1 MIRLRSIAARPALP
15 LRPAPAG
22 RLPLIALLCGAVA
35 IAFAPIFVRLSP
47 LEPTATAFHRLFLAL
62 PVLWLW
68 LAVEQ
73 GGRPG
78 GAPIGARIGAP
89 IGAPIG
95 ARPGAP
101 IGARL
106 DRADLIGL
114 GVCGLFFAGDLAFW
128 HWSIRYTSIANATL
142 LANFAPVFVALAGF
156 LLYGERFS
164 RTFLMGMAVALA
176 GACVLMGR
184 SIHLSAENAL
194 GDALGLI
201 TAVFYAGY
209 IVSVGRLRARL
220 STATIMAGSGL
231 VTCAALLP
239 IALVSGEALIPGTAA
254 GWLVLLG
261 LALVSH
267 CGGQSLIAFAL
278 AHLPAAFSSVSLL
291 LQPAVAAG
299 LAWVLLGEALGWVQ
313 GTGAL
318 AILAGIAL
326 ARRGSREAPV
336 TKPSPSGGT

>member
-1 MIRLRSIAARPALP
+1 MIRLRSIAARLALP
-15 LRPAPAG
+15 LRSAPAG

-68 LAVEQ
+68 LAVED
-73 GGRPG
+73 GGRRG
-78 GAPIGARIGAP
+78 GVRGRAPLG
-89 IGAPIG
+89 
-95 ARPGAP
+95 
-101 IGARL
+101 
-106 DRADLIGL
+106 RADLIGL

-128 HWSIRYTSIANATL
+128 HWSIRYTSVANATL

-156 LLYGERFS
+156 LFYGERFS
-164 RTFLMGMAVALA
+164 RTFLVGMAVALA
-176 GACVLMGR
+176 GASVLMGR
-184 SIHLSAENAL
+184 SLHLSADNAL

-239 IALVSGEALIPGTAA
+239 IALLSGEALIPETAA

-336 TKPSPSGGT
+336 TNPSPSGGT